1 MRNNWYGLYVYLLAV
16 SLVAASSFV
25 GPSVRRSNA
34 SADSV
39 QTKHTTSFVV
49 FPADTNANPPM
60 AFGGKLMSEMDR
72 CAGITVRRFL
82 YSSTVVHDAV
92 TVAVKDLQF
101 HKGAAVKDLLFVSGE
116 VVEAGGKS
124 VTVTVIVERETA
136 DLKREKLLS
145 GTFVFCAFDLESKKA
160 VVHGVVLPP

>member
-1 MRNNWYGLYVYLLAV
+1 MRSNWSGLVAYLLAV
-16 SLVAASSFV
+16 ALVAASSFV
-25 GPSVRRSNA
+25 GPGTPARSA
-34 SADSV
+34 FSHSV

-60 AFGGKLMSEMDR
+60 AFGGKLMAEMDR

-145 GTFVFCAFDLESKKA
+145 GTFVFCAFDLEAKKA
-160 VVHGVVLPP
+160 VAHGVALPP